1 METTRPDYLSIIRSG
16 NAAGLRT
23 IYKDFLP
30 RIARHIMNKGGS
42 YDDAKDV
49 FQDAIIVLYEKTQ
62 QPDFELTS
70 RFYTFLFGICRNIW
84 GNRLQKKSRTEVTI
98 PEDAKYKSDTDT
110 EALIYKAEENRL
122 FWDAFKKLGEDCQRL
137 MQLFFEKT
145 KMEEITSVMGYGSVN
160 YTKKR
165 KFVCKEKLV
174 RFVKEDERFE
184 ELAYSNEQQ

>member
-1 METTRPDYLSIIRSG
+1 MSTSDKDFLAIIRSG
-16 NAAGLRT
+16 DPVGLRAL
-23 IYKDFLP
+23 YKEYLP

-49 FQDAIIVLYEKTQ
+49 FQDAIIVLYEKMQ
-62 QPDFELTS
+62 KPEFRLTS
-70 RFYTFLFGICRNIW
+70 GFYTFLFGVCRNIW

-122 FWDAFKKLGEDCQRL
+122 FWDAFKKLGEDCQKL
-137 MQLFFEKT
+137 MRLFFEKT
-145 KMEEITSVMGYGSVN
+145 KMEDITSIMGYGSVS
-160 YTKKR
+160 YAKKR

-174 RFVKEDERFE
+174 RFVKDDQRFE
-184 ELAYSNEQQ
+184 ELVHGNE

>member
-1 METTRPDYLSIIRSG
+1 MNSTQPDFLSIVRSG
-16 NAAGLRT
+16 DAAGLRSL
-23 IYKDFLP
+23 YQEFLP

-49 FQDAIIVLYEKTQ
+49 FQDAIIVLYEKAR
-62 QPDFELTS
+62 QPDFKLTS
-70 RFYTFLFGICRNIW
+70 GFYTFLFGVCRNIW

-110 EALIYKAEENRL
+110 EALIYEAEENRL
-122 FWDAFKKLGEDCQRL
+122 FWDSFKKLGADCQRL
-137 MQLFFEKT
+137 MRLFFEKT
-145 KMEEITSVMGYGSVN
+145 KMEEITSLMGYGSVN

-165 KFVCKEKLV
+165 KFVCKEQLV

-184 ELAYSNEQQ
+184 ELAYKTE